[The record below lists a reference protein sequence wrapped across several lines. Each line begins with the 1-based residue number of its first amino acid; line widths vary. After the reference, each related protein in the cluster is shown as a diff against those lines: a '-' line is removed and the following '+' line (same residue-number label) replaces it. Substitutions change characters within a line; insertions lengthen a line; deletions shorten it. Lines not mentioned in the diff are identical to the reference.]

1 MRDGEYDHTFKLL
14 LIGDS
19 GVGKSSILLRFT
31 DGTFDEDIGTTI
43 GVDFKVKVMQYRG
56 QKIKLTI
63 WDTAGQERFR
73 TLTSS
78 YYRGAQGVVL
88 VYDVTNQES
97 FDNIQT
103 WMNEIEMYTTFPDV
117 VTLLV
122 GNKVDKRQKDPSHGS
137 VPRSTAEAF
146 ARKHNMLFIEC
157 SAKTKE
163 GVQQTFEELANKILD
178 TPSLLAQAASRGMHL
193 GHNSGDAQAGACA
206 C

>member
-1 MRDGEYDHTFKLL
+1 MRDDAYDHTFKLL

-43 GVDFKVKVMQYRG
+43 GVDFKVKVMPFRD
-56 QKIKLTI
+56 QKVKLTI

-78 YYRGAQGVVL
+78 YYRGAQGIVL
-88 VYDVTNQES
+88 VYDITNPES
-97 FDNIQT
+97 FENIQQ

-122 GNKVDKRQKDPSHGS
+122 GNKLDKRQKDGAS
-137 VPRSTAEAF
+137 VPRAKAEAF
-146 ARKHNMLFIEC
+146 ARQHNMLFIEC

-178 TPSLLAQAASRGMHL
+178 TPSLLGNTAPMGMNLNKTAAD
-193 GHNSGDAQAGACA
+193 SGSSGCA